1 MGHCPPVLR
10 RHIFDPLLSEL
21 CKPRAFQ
28 SYIRTEEQPAIGD
41 GLQAGRK
48 RAHEDAAKAYGESRR
63 SCVSRSTLW
72 TTKRACHLPTYGVA
86 TRLTLARRSLAAP
99 HSLRHV

>member
-28 SYIRTEEQPAIGD
+28 SYIRTEEKPAIGD

-63 SCVSRSTLW
+63 SCVSRWTLW
-72 TTKRACHLPTYGVA
+72 TTKRAPVA
-86 TRLTLARRSLAAP
+86 AARSPQLFELAFGTQLFEAACP
-99 HSLRHV
+99 GWA

>member
-28 SYIRTEEQPAIGD
+28 SYIRTEEKPAIGD

-48 RAHEDAAKAYGESRR
+48 CAHEDAAKAYGESR
-63 SCVSRSTLW
+63 
-72 TTKRACHLPTYGVA
+72 
-86 TRLTLARRSLAAP
+86 
-99 HSLRHV
+99 